1 VFVRRTV
8 WGLGKREAAA
18 SEWVGGPR
26 ARWELTSWGR
36 PAGAAGSNT
45 AASSVH
51 ALREVMYE
59 KGAVHHITLP
69 AVYMRGAGSGFRSQL
84 HTHCAHLIEI
94 C

>member
-1 VFVRRTV
+1 MFVRRTV

-36 PAGAAGSNT
+36 PAGAAGNNT

-51 ALREVMYE
+51 ALREVTYG
-59 KGAVHHITLP
+59 KGGAQTRSTSYHSILP
-69 AVYMRGAGSGFRSQL
+69 AVR
-84 HTHCAHLIEI
+84 THD
-94 C
+94 